1 MQINIAKV
9 STYLSVIG
17 SILAGLIFAVTWL
30 DNHIA
35 TKDDLSIMY
44 TELRLH
50 QIEES
55 LLSYQKQGIDNLSD
69 MDRHRYE
76 QLIKAE
82 SAISSQRNSLLGL
95 PH

>member
-1 MQINIAKV
+1 MQINIGKV

-17 SILAGLIFAVTWL
+17 TLLAGLIYTVSWL
-30 DNHIA
+30 NSHVA
-35 TKDDLSIMY
+35 TKEDLAIMY

-55 LLSYQKQGIDNLSD
+55 LLMYQKQGISNLSD

-82 SAISSQRNSLLGL
+82 SLITSQRNRLLGL
-95 PH
+95 TD